1 MKAKSDI
8 IYLRNM
14 HPQPCVRITTV
25 SYTSIAKKYWT
36 KLTNFAKKAGSGV
49 VEKSLWLYFAAQD
62 EKTPLWAKTT
72 IYGSLGYFISPIDAI
87 PDITP
92 IAGYSDDL
100 GVLVLALS
108 TVATYINDDV
118 KNAASKKMI
127 DWFGR

>member
-1 MKAKSDI
+1 MTDNTEKFEKDYSEE
-8 IYLRNM
+8 
-14 HPQPCVRITTV
+14 
-25 SYTSIAKKYWT
+25 KYWT

-49 VEKSLWLYFAAQD
+49 VEKSLWLYFAAQE